1 MRDSFRHFV
10 LIFGFSWI
18 MVLVLKL
25 IGLVSKE
32 NMLYFFLSH
41 FSIGIVA
48 YYVAIF
54 LQQFQA
60 KFKKNKGIF
69 GA

>member
-1 MRDSFRHFV
+1 
-10 LIFGFSWI
+10 

-25 IGLVSKE
+25 SGLVSKE

-41 FSIGIVA
+41 FLIGIVA

-54 LQQFQA
+54 LRQFQA